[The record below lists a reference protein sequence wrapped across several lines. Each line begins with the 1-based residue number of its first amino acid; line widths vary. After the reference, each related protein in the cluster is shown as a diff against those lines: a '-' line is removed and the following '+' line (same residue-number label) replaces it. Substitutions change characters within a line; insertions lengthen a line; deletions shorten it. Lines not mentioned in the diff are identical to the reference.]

1 MKVPYMKLIVACVAV
16 AGIVA
21 LTNSNIKLRK
31 QRERLERNQSALLSS
46 IEFYRIDSAK
56 NVASIQQL
64 RLTKEELES
73 SNSSLLSD
81 IEALKIKLKRVNSA
95 SSVTTESK
103 YEIQTQIKD
112 SIVYRDSIIYRYKC
126 IDYHTPY
133 LILQGCV
140 VSPTEFVGV
149 VQTFDSITRIEHRV
163 PKKFL
168 FFNCGTKLVKEEY
181 VSKNPHTVITNV
193 ETVTIVDKKGKRKD
207 K

>member
-1 MKVPYMKLIVACVAV
+1 MKIPYVKIIAV
-16 AGIVA
+16 CIAIGGIVA
-21 LTNSNIKLRK
+21 LTKSNISLHK
-31 QRERLERNQSALLSS
+31 QKERLEQNQSALLSS
-46 IEFYRIDSAK
+46 IKFYQIDSAK
-56 NVASIQQL
+56 HVASINQL

-73 SNSSLLSD
+73 SNSSLLND
-81 IEALKIKLKRVNSA
+81 IENLKIKLKRVNAA
-95 SSVTTESK
+95 SSVTTESN
-103 YEIQTQIKD
+103 YEVKTAVKD
-112 SIVYRDSIIYRYKC
+112 SIVYRDSIIYTYRC
-126 IDYHTPY
+126 IDYRTPY
-133 LILQGCV
+133 LILNGCIT
-140 VSPTEFVGV
+140 SPTMFEGT